1 MEKIEKIVL
10 KDGTEIEIEN
20 GAVENCI
27 QVKLP
32 DLDRFKDLYEKFS
45 ESNLESY
52 KIQNA
57 EGLTCATYEN
67 KYMKNALVEQT
78 KDNIHVAFNLA
89 DVDMVSKRLDA
100 LEAGKE
106 LQDGAIADLGDVVS
120 TIAEGGEYRSNPAQS
135 IRILGK
141 HGRWK
146 MCQSYGK
153 KMYRRHYRIKRGE
166 KEYER
171 TNLRRNWND
180 RELYI
185 FFVRRLGCWYKNTD
199 IIYGN

>member
-120 TIAEGGEYRSNPAQS
+120 TIAEGGEYS
-135 IRILGK
+135 G
-141 HGRWK
+141 
-146 MCQSYGK
+146 
-153 KMYRRHYRIKRGE
+153 
-166 KEYER
+166 
-171 TNLRRNWND
+171 
-180 RELYI
+180 
-185 FFVRRLGCWYKNTD
+185 
-199 IIYGN
+199 